1 MNTRSAGRGL
11 YAPFRS
17 IKLSGFSLVE
27 LLVVVAVIGALAAAG
42 VVGYQNYSRD
52 SKIEAGAYNMNS
64 VFRFMLN
71 VRQQLPLANSL
82 GGNCEIRIGADCATV
97 ESDPEDFLEAFR
109 SKVAQEYGFSNPIH
123 TKCPVTVVTYASS
136 THATT
141 ASQQMLDMG
150 LNTSLINECEIQT
163 NLGVERVEGAI
174 YFSLQPRPGTRPLE
188 YFEARMFMPCKS
200 IAKVGTL
207 CQ

>member
-1 MNTRSAGRGL
+1 M
-11 YAPFRS
+11 
-17 IKLSGFSLVE
+17 KLANGFSLLE
-27 LLVVVAVIGALAAAG
+27 LLVVVAVVGALATAG

-52 SKIEAGAYNMNS
+52 AKIEAGAYNMNS

-71 VRQQLPLANSL
+71 VRQQLPLADSL
-82 GGNCEIRIGADCATV
+82 DGKCEIRVGGECATIQTAPV
-97 ESDPEDFLEAFR
+97 DFLQAFR
-109 SKVAQEYGFSNPIH
+109 EKVIEDYGFSNPIH
-123 TKCPVTVVTYASS
+123 PDCEVTMVTYASS
-136 THATT
+136 THPST
-141 ASQQMLDMG
+141 AAQQIADMS
-150 LNTSLINECEIQT
+150 LNSNLLNNCEIQT

-174 YFSLQPRPGTRPLE
+174 YFSLQQAPAPKPLE